1 MSSELLLLAGAGMVA
16 GWINT
21 LAGGG
26 SVIALPA
33 LIWGAG
39 LAADD
44 ANGTLRLAIL
54 AQNIVAVSRY
64 RQRGVLTLGEVP
76 WLPALVGALGGAG
89 LAVSLDAGAVKGL
102 LSAALG
108 LVAVTMLYNPIRVS
122 SDSVELPRWIAPT
135 ALLCAGFYG
144 GLVQAGVGFA
154 LLLALTR
161 GYGQE
166 LAQANVTKVALVL
179 AYTLPATLVFALSGH
194 VRLEPGLALGVGCGL
209 GAWLAASVAM
219 SDRGRRWTRIT
230 LAVAACLCV
239 LKLLWSRGL

>member
-1 MSSELLLLAGAGMVA
+1 M
-16 GWINT
+16 
-21 LAGGG
+21 
-26 SVIALPA
+26 
-33 LIWGAG
+33 
-39 LAADD
+39 
-44 ANGTLRLAIL
+44 
-54 AQNIVAVSRY
+54 
-64 RQRGVLTLGEVP
+64 RGCAT
-76 WLPALVGALGGAG
+76 
-89 LAVSLDAGAVKGL
+89 
-102 LSAALG
+102 SASAC
-108 LVAVTMLYNPIRVS
+108 AS
-122 SDSVELPRWIAPT
+122 SDSVKLPRWLAPT

-179 AYTLPATLVFALSGH
+179 AYTLPATLVFAVSGQ

-219 SDRGRRWTRIT
+219 SDRGRRWTRST